1 MNDLLRVKRN
11 LEGNK
16 ELYRKGLEVIL
27 KYFSIDIKG
36 YMKIYEEYSEEI
48 INLLMEKELIDKK
61 ISEVDN
67 KFGKIKMGLLLR
79 ENINLF
85 EEIDKLD
92 YDMRKR
98 VVDDLFRNGFL
109 SVEDTE
115 MLKKHIWDSRYKESF
130 SD

>member
-11 LEGNK
+11 LETNK
-16 ELYRKGLEVIL
+16 GLYRKGLETL
-27 KYFSIDIKG
+27 LRYFSIDISG
-36 YMKIYEEYSEEI
+36 YMKMYEEYSNEI
-48 INLLMEKELIDKK
+48 INLLMEKEMINKR

-85 EEIDKLD
+85 EELEKVD
-92 YDMRKR
+92 YDERR
-98 VVDDLFRNGFL
+98 RIVDDLFRNGFL
-109 SVEDTE
+109 SIEDTE
-115 MLKKHIWDSRYKESF
+115 MLKQHIWNGRYKPSF